1 VSDRFDEL
9 LGGVED
15 PGERERLRRVHELLL
30 AVDPPP
36 DVSPAAASS
45 ASGPEL
51 VLQEH
56 KLSRRR
62 RPLLLAAALAAL
74 LAVAA
79 FGAGFLAGD
88 RAGEPETVR
97 VIPMSGV
104 GPERDAA
111 AEIELLEEDAAG
123 NWPMRVVL
131 RGLEPSRDRDDWY
144 ELWLTSDGELTGSCG
159 RFMVNPGET
168 AVTLTVPY
176 GLRAYDGWVVTR
188 RGSSEVLLS
197 T

>member
-15 PGERERLRRVHELLL
+15 PRERERLRRVHELLL

-36 DVSPAAASS
+36 DVSPAAAPN
-45 ASGPEL
+45 APGPEL
-51 VLQEH
+51 VSPEH
-56 KLSRRR
+56 KVSRRR
-62 RPLLLAAALAAL
+62 RPLLLAAALAGL

-111 AEIELLEEDAAG
+111 AEIELLQEDAAG

-144 ELWLTSDGELTGSCG
+144 ELWLTSDGELTDSCG

-168 AVTLTVPY
+168 EVTLTVPY